1 MLAIRAARAVARR
14 PVLVGAVGVGGAV
27 AYSAKRSGNSPA
39 FYWCGGVETSF
50 ARLPLQFL
58 PLRTAACAS
67 NIKPYDDDDDDDDD
81 DEEPGFFARNY
92 TVLLTSG
99 GVIVS
104 YLCNEYLNGGVAFL
118 LGVASGGLL
127 GFGGGVLVGIETG
140 LELARE
146 AEEDEV
152 D

>member
-50 ARLPLQFL
+50 ARLSLQFL

-104 YLCNEYLNGGVAFL
+104 CVRPDVPL
-118 LGVASGGLL
+118 
-127 GFGGGVLVGIETG
+127 TP
-140 LELARE
+140 ARRLMTVS
-146 AEEDEV
+146 AGTSATST
-152 D
+152 